1 MADMQR
7 VPQDGRLRVHR
18 TRDAGET
25 WTELGEGLPDD
36 AWVAVMRDAFCADA
50 ADPTGIYVG
59 TRDGCVYASNDE
71 GDSFTLVADHLP
83 DVLTV
88 KAADA
93 AVSVQVLLPG
103 VLAAL
108 AGGEKHVDV
117 EPAGD
122 TLADLLDALAA
133 EHPMLARRI
142 RDETGQVRRFVNVYV
157 DGDDVR
163 FEGGL
168 ATKVRDGAEVQV
180 LPSVAGG

>member
-1 MADMQR
+1 M
-7 VPQDGRLRVHR
+7 
-18 TRDAGET
+18 
-25 WTELGEGLPDD
+25 
-36 AWVAVMRDAFCADA
+36 
-50 ADPTGIYVG
+50 
-59 TRDGCVYASNDE
+59 
-71 GDSFTLVADHLP
+71 
-83 DVLTV
+83 
-88 KAADA
+88 
-93 AVSVQVLLPG
+93 SVQVLLPG

-168 ATKVRDGAEVQV
+168 QATVRDGAEVQV